1 MGEEIIM
8 LSRDVVIVN
17 GMVRTKDSI
26 RTKDAEFTP
35 IFSEQGYKIN
45 KWPSGVFTVE
55 TPKYPVITFHN
66 LEDANKALTYQM
78 KKDGVYGVGQR
89 DSKTNYKILNEGSS
103 PDNAKYWIVEEG
115 TRKKVAGPYSD
126 IEVAEKEL
134 KKSWNNEDS
143 KTKDDWSPEARKKA
157 LEARRAH
164 KKSQPDQP
172 TQQRQPA
179 KQYVYSPDDPIP
191 ERRAPGFG
199 PHLARPDGDIAYQ
212 YIRWFKQKYG
222 PKWKN
227 YEAFREF
234 LSKKGKS
241 EKYIEERAKDFNIR
255 KPKI

>member
-1 MGEEIIM
+1 M

-17 GMVRTKDSI
+17 GMVRTKDSLK
-26 RTKDAEFTP
+26 TKDENPAP

-45 KWPSGVFTVE
+45 KQPSGVFTVE
-55 TPKYPVITFHN
+55 SPKYPTMTFNN

-89 DSKTNYKILNEGSS
+89 
-103 PDNAKYWIVEEG
+103 
-115 TRKKVAGPYSD
+115 
-126 IEVAEKEL
+126 
-134 KKSWNNEDS
+134 DS